1 MTTPDEFD
9 PDDNF
14 DQTFGHE
21 SDVDEEAAQ
30 DAVVWQLLLLINPGD
45 EDAALQQFAAYRE
58 AAADAGEDADPVWLL
73 RDAIDW
79 KAGFFVAE
87 DDPQALVESLDE
99 LAARWNLRID
109 WGMDDDEFDLD
120 QVEVPTLI
128 NTAYD
133 RLREHHYTAVDL
145 GNRQRT
151 PCRLDHPATRRRG
164 AAAGGRSAGLPRP
177 NRRGLVPPWP
187 SRGRAGQ

>member
-30 DAVVWQLLLLINPGD
+30 EAVVWQLLLLINPGD
-45 EDAALQQFAAYRE
+45 EDAALQQFADYRE

-79 KAGFFVAE
+79 KSGFFVAE
-87 DDPQALVESLDE
+87 DDPQALVESVDE
-99 LAARWNLRID
+99 LAARWNLRIE
-109 WGMDDDEFDLD
+109 WGMDDDEYDLD

-133 RLREHHYTAVDL
+133 RLREHHYTLWTWETGSEHHAGWITQQRDDEALRLVAGAL
-145 GNRQRT
+145 GFHVRT
-151 PCRLDHPATRRRG
+151 G
-164 AAAGGRSAGLPRP
+164 AG
-177 NRRGLVPPWP
+177 
-187 SRGRAGQ
+187 